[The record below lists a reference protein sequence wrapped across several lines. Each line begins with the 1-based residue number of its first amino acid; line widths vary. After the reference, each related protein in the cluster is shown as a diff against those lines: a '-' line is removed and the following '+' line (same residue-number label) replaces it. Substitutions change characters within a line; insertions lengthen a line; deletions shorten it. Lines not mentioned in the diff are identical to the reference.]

1 VPPADFQLHNSLFL
15 VAHFHTMIISGV
27 LFGFLAGIAYWFPK
41 VFGFKLH
48 EKLGK
53 LVALCWIFGF
63 VLAFTPLYILGLM
76 GATRRMDHYDASLG
90 WQQLFIVAA
99 FGVGLILLGT
109 GLQILQFIVSIVH
122 RKNLRDQSGDP
133 WNGRTLEWATSSPA
147 PVYNFAVI
155 PNASKRDAFW
165 AAKQS
170 KVAKISSEEYE
181 DIHLPKNTPLA
192 LVIAAFAF
200 IFGFAIIWHIWW
212 LAALG
217 FIGVI
222 TTIVIR
228 STDEDPEYT
237 ITAAE
242 IKKMEAAKA

>member
-1 VPPADFQLHNSLFL
+1 
-15 VAHFHTMIISGV
+15 
-27 LFGFLAGIAYWFPK
+27 
-41 VFGFKLH
+41 
-48 EKLGK
+48 
-53 LVALCWIFGF
+53 
-63 VLAFTPLYILGLM
+63 
-76 GATRRMDHYDASLG
+76 
-90 WQQLFIVAA
+90 
-99 FGVGLILLGT
+99 
-109 GLQILQFIVSIVH
+109 LQILQFIVSIVH

-237 ITAAE
+237 IKAAE

>member
-1 VPPADFQLHNSLFL
+1 
-15 VAHFHTMIISGV
+15 
-27 LFGFLAGIAYWFPK
+27 
-41 VFGFKLH
+41 
-48 EKLGK
+48 
-53 LVALCWIFGF
+53 
-63 VLAFTPLYILGLM
+63 
-76 GATRRMDHYDASLG
+76 
-90 WQQLFIVAA
+90 
-99 FGVGLILLGT
+99 
-109 GLQILQFIVSIVH
+109 
-122 RKNLRDQSGDP
+122 
-133 WNGRTLEWATSSPA
+133 
-147 PVYNFAVI
+147 
-155 PNASKRDAFW
+155 
-165 AAKQS
+165 
-170 KVAKISSEEYE
+170 
-181 DIHLPKNTPLA
+181 LA